1 MFEKVSGSL
10 DFVTREQEVTKF
22 WNENKIFEKTMS
34 AREGCDCFTFYDG
47 PPTANGKPH
56 IGHVLTRV
64 IKDLIPR
71 YQTMKGKKVL
81 RKAGWDTHGLPV
93 ELEVEK
99 LIGISGKP
107 QIEKYG
113 VEAFCNLCKESVW
126 KYTTEWKIMSDKVA
140 YWVDMDNPYVTYHN
154 DYIESEWWA
163 LKQIAEKDLLYKGHK
178 IVPYCPRCGTSLSS
192 HEVAQGY
199 KDVKETSA
207 IARFALKGEENTY
220 FLAWTTTPWT
230 LPSNV
235 SLAVNP
241 KETYVKV
248 KCADEYLILA
258 EALTSVLEEEF
269 EVVESYIGKDL
280 EFKEY
285 VPLFD
290 FAHPK
295 KKCHYVSCADY
306 VTLTD
311 GTGIVHI
318 APAFGEDDAEVGRR
332 YDLPFVQLVDETGKM
347 TAECGEFAGLFVK
360 DADKPIL
367 KDLKERGL
375 LFKALPFEHSYPFCW
390 RCDTPLI
397 YYARD
402 TWFVEMTKLRDRLIA
417 NNNSINWIPENI
429 KAGRMGNFLEN
440 VVDWGLSRSR
450 YWGTPLPVWECE
462 DCGHF
467 HVIGS
472 IEELKKLGRDVPDD
486 IELHKCYVDKITIKC
501 DKCGKEM
508 HRVPDVIDCWFDS
521 GSMPFAQWHYP
532 FENKEIF
539 EENFPAN
546 FISEAIDQTRGWFY
560 TLLAISTLLFDKAP
574 FKNCIVLGHVNDK
587 DGIKMSKHKGNV
599 IAPDVVLDK
608 QGADAVRWY
617 FYSASAPWL
626 PSRFSPEAVGE
637 SQRKFLGTLWNTYSF
652 FVLYANIDNFDPTAY
667 TLDYDKLSVMDKW
680 VLSKLN
686 TLVKTVDDNLA
697 KYKIT
702 ESARAIQDFT
712 DELSNWYIRRGRER
726 FWASGMEQDKIN
738 AYMTLYTVL
747 VTMSK
752 LCAPFIPFMAEQ
764 IYRNLVLSVD
774 KNAPESVHLCDYP
787 VCDES
792 MICEHIELNMDKVI
806 SAVVLGRACRNGANV
821 KNRQPIAKMYV
832 EYEGDDLPESYT
844 LLIAEELNAKACE
857 RTYDSSKF
865 VGYKFKPQLKTLGRR
880 YGKLIPAI
888 SAHLAAIT
896 DGHAVMDAVSDGGVY
911 TFDIDGEKI
920 SLEKEDLLI
929 ETVKDSGYVSES
941 DKGITVV
948 LDVNLTPELI
958 DEGFVR
964 EIVNKLQTMRK
975 EAGFEV
981 MDHIKVSYEA
991 SAEVERILASFG
1003 ADIASDVL
1011 AESVEKTAPCG
1022 YVKEWDINGEKATF
1036 GVEKI

>member
-1 MFEKVSGSL
+1 MFDKVAGSL
-10 DFVTREQEVTKF
+10 DFVSREQEVTKF
-22 WNENKIFEKTMS
+22 WNENKIFEKSYST
-34 AREGCDCFTFYDG
+34 RKDGETFTFFDG

-71 YQTMKGKKVL
+71 YQTMKGKKII

-113 VEAFCNLCKESVW
+113 VEQFCKLCKESVW
-126 KYTTEWKIMSDKVA
+126 KYTTEWKTMSDKVA
-140 YWVDMDNPYVTYHN
+140 YWVDMDNPYVTYHD
-154 DYIESEWWA
+154 DYIEFEWWA
-163 LKQIAEKDLLYKGHK
+163 LKTIADKGLLYKGHK

-199 KDVKETSA
+199 KDVKETSVFVK
-207 IARFALKGEENTY
+207 FAAKGEENTY

-235 SLAVNP
+235 ALAVNAH
-241 KETYVKV
+241 ESYVKV
-248 KCADEYLILA
+248 KYGDEYLILA
-258 EALTSVLEEEF
+258 EVLTSVLDEEYEI
-269 EVVESYIGKDL
+269 VEKYTGKEL
-280 EFKEY
+280 EYKEY
-285 VPLFD
+285 APLFD
-290 FAHPK
+290 YAKPRE
-295 KKCHYVSCADY
+295 KCHYVTCADY

-318 APAFGEDDAEVGRR
+318 APAFGEDDANVGRA
-332 YDLPFVQLVDETGKM
+332 YNLPFVQLVDESGKL
-347 TAECGEFAGLFVK
+347 TEECGEFAGMFVK
-360 DADKPIL
+360 DADKPIIH
-367 KDLKERGL
+367 DLRERGL
-375 LFKALPFEHSYPFCW
+375 LFKTLNFEHSYPFCW

-397 YYARD
+397 YYSRD
-402 TWFVEMTKLRDRLIA
+402 TWFIKMTEVRDKLIA

-462 DCGHF
+462 ECGNF

-472 IEELKKLGRDVPDD
+472 RDELKKLGNDVPDD

-501 DKCGKEM
+501 DKCGGTM
-508 HRVPDVIDCWFDS
+508 HRAPEVIDCWFDS

-539 EENFPAN
+539 EDNFPAN

-574 FKNCIVLGHVNDK
+574 FENCIVLGHVNDK

-599 IAPDVVLDK
+599 IAPDTVLDK

-626 PSRFSPEAVGE
+626 PSRFYPEAVSE

-652 FVLYANIDNFDPTAY
+652 FILYANIDNFNPAEY
-667 TLDYDKLSVMDKW
+667 KLEYDKLSVMDKW
-680 VLSKLN
+680 ILSKLN
-686 TLVKTVDDNLA
+686 TLIKLVDENLEQ
-697 KYKIT
+697 YKIT
-702 ESARAIQDFT
+702 ESARAIQEFT
-712 DELSNWYIRRGRER
+712 DGLSNWYIRRGRER
-726 FWASGMEQDKIN
+726 YWASGMEQDKIN

-752 LCAPFIPFMAEQ
+752 LCAPFIPFMTEQ
-764 IYRNLVLSVD
+764 IYQNLVRNVD
-774 KNAPESVHLCDYP
+774 KKAPESVHLCDFP

-792 MICEHIELNMDKVI
+792 MIDEKIEQSMDRVVDL
-806 SAVVLGRACRNGANV
+806 VVLGRACRNGANV

-832 EYEGDDLPESYT
+832 QYDGDDLDDGYMA
-844 LLIAEELNAKACE
+844 LIADELNAKSAE
-857 RTYDSSKF
+857 RTNEADKF
-865 VGYKFKPQLKTLGRR
+865 VDYKFKPQLKTLGRK

-888 SAHLAAIT
+888 SAHLAGVP
-896 DGHAVMDAVSDGGVY
+896 DGKAVMAALKNGIYSFDAE
-911 TFDIDGEKI
+911 GEKI
-920 SLEKEDLLI
+920 ELSIDDVLI
-929 ETVKDSGYVSES
+929 ETVKAGGYVSET
-941 DKGITVV
+941 DKGMTVV

-981 MDHIKVSYEA
+981 MDHIKVTYSVSPTLEKVFEKY
-991 SAEVERILASFG
+991 SK
-1003 ADIASDVL
+1003 DIASDVL
-1011 AESVEKTAPCG
+1011 ASEIAKSEPAG
-1022 YVKEWDINGEKATF
+1022 YVKEWDVNGEKAAF
-1036 GVEKI
+1036 GVEKL

>member
-1 MFEKVSGSL
+1 M
-10 DFVTREQEVTKF
+10 
-22 WNENKIFEKTMS
+22 
-34 AREGCDCFTFYDG
+34 
-47 PPTANGKPH
+47 
-56 IGHVLTRV
+56 
-64 IKDLIPR
+64 
-71 YQTMKGKKVL
+71 
-81 RKAGWDTHGLPV
+81 
-93 ELEVEK
+93 
-99 LIGISGKP
+99 
-107 QIEKYG
+107 
-113 VEAFCNLCKESVW
+113 
-126 KYTTEWKIMSDKVA
+126 
-140 YWVDMDNPYVTYHN
+140 
-154 DYIESEWWA
+154 
-163 LKQIAEKDLLYKGHK
+163 
-178 IVPYCPRCGTSLSS
+178 
-192 HEVAQGY
+192 
-199 KDVKETSA
+199 
-207 IARFALKGEENTY
+207 
-220 FLAWTTTPWT
+220 
-230 LPSNV
+230 
-235 SLAVNP
+235 
-241 KETYVKV
+241 
-248 KCADEYLILA
+248 EY
-258 EALTSVLEEEF
+258 
-269 EVVESYIGKDL
+269 
-280 EFKEY
+280 KEY
-285 VPLFD
+285 IPLFD
-290 FAHPK
+290 FAKPK
-295 KKCHYVSCADY
+295 KKCHYVTCADY

-318 APAFGEDDAEVGRR
+318 APAFGEDDAAVGRK
-332 YDLPFVQLVDETGKM
+332 YDLPFVQLVDESGNM
-347 TAECGEFAGLFVK
+347 TSECAQFAGLFVK

-367 KDLKERGL
+367 KDLNERGL
-375 LFKALPFEHSYPFCW
+375 LFKALKFEHSYPFCW

-402 TWFVEMTKLRDRLIA
+402 TWFVEMTKVKDRLIA

-472 IEELKKLGRDVPDD
+472 IEELKKFGNNVPEN

-532 FENKEIF
+532 FENKDIF

-599 IAPDVVLDK
+599 IAPDTVLDK

-626 PSRFSPEAVGE
+626 PSRFYPEAVSE

-652 FVLYANIDNFDPTAY
+652 FVLYANIDNFNPADY
-667 TLDYDKLSVMDKW
+667 TLDYEKLSVMDKW
-680 VLSKLN
+680 ILSKTN
-686 TLVKTVDDNLA
+686 SLVKTVDENLS

-702 ESARAIQDFT
+702 ESARAIQEFT
-712 DELSNWYIRRGRER
+712 DGLSNWYIRRDRER
-726 FWASGMEQDKIN
+726 YWASGMEQDKIN

-752 LCAPFIPFMAEQ
+752 LCAPFIPFMTEQ
-764 IYRNLVLSVD
+764 IYRNLVLNVD
-774 KNAPESVHLCDYP
+774 KNAPESVHLCDFP
-787 VCDES
+787 VCDEN
-792 MICEHIELNMDKVI
+792 MICEEIENSMDKVVD
-806 SAVVLGRACRNGANV
+806 AVVLGRACRNGANV
-821 KNRQPIAKMYV
+821 KNRQPIAKLYI
-832 EYEGDDLPESYT
+832 EYEGESLSSEYMS
-844 LLIAEELNAKACE
+844 LIAEELNAKAAE

-888 SAHLAAIT
+888 SSHLASIT
-896 DGHAVMDAVSDGGVY
+896 DGHQVMDMIKDGGTY
-911 TFDIDGEKI
+911 SFEIDGEKI
-920 SLEKEDLLI
+920 SLEKDDLLI
-929 ETVKDSGYVSES
+929 ETVKESGFVSES

-948 LDVNLTPELI
+948 LDINLTDELI

-981 MDHIKVSYEA
+981 MDHIKVTYDGSEV
-991 SAEVERILASFG
+991 VERILQTFKN
-1003 ADIASDVL
+1003 DIQNDVL
-1011 AESVEKTAPCG
+1011 AKDLVKNTPCG
-1022 YVKEWDINGEKATF
+1022 YVKQWDINGEKATF